1 LSIRRGGAETG
12 ALSSVETVFP
22 IKGQDTMNRLISRAA
37 PVVVAAT
44 FVLGGP
50 AMAAVVSQTATT
62 PGAPTTAQQTRG
74 WSIQQITQERLN
86 HLRDQ
91 LRITAA
97 EEPAWN
103 QFAQISI
110 QNAAN
115 LDQAYRQR
123 TERVPTANAVQN
135 LQSFAQIQMEQAQ
148 DMQRLVPAFQS
159 LYSKL
164 TQQQQQIADQTFRTT
179 AERAQARASQR
190 MQSVQSKLSHG

>member
-1 LSIRRGGAETG
+1 
-12 ALSSVETVFP
+12 
-22 IKGQDTMNRLISRAA
+22 MNRLISRAA

-123 TERVPTANAVQN
+123 TERVPAANAVQN